1 MRRVAPTVLCPLQR
15 LAILMRPPPTIAM
28 ALPLP
33 ARCPPSAPL
42 YSLAKN
48 PSPMRTDRQL
58 VHPWF
63 PRPGPSSGRHSASVF
78 WMKKREQFVLRKF
91 SYCFILFFMT
101 GWAVLI
107 TFISV
112 LVRVLQKK
120 QN

>member
-1 MRRVAPTVLCPLQR
+1 
-15 LAILMRPPPTIAM
+15 
-28 ALPLP
+28 
-33 ARCPPSAPL
+33 
-42 YSLAKN
+42 
-48 PSPMRTDRQL
+48 
-58 VHPWF
+58 
-63 PRPGPSSGRHSASVF
+63 
-78 WMKKREQFVLRKF
+78 MKKREQFVLRKF